1 MLLKYQMLQK
11 YTDVSAWNN
20 LRKKKG
26 GCFRALLL
34 GHEATR
40 KSSRF
45 SRLNIKLYKILGF
58 PGGSDSKESA
68 CRETWVQSLG

>member
-1 MLLKYQMLQK
+1 MLLKYQLLQK

-20 LRKKKG
+20 LRKKRG
-26 GCFRALLL
+26 EYFRALLL

-40 KSSRF
+40 KSSHF

-58 PGGSDSKESA
+58 PGGSNGKESA